1 MASIGISI
9 FFISLL
15 MIGIVALLFQQ
26 LLSFMHEWPVLRIK
40 VMEALNDISRYLLET
55 FNFTRDQQNQLLKQS
70 FDNLGVD
77 LVSILSAAIAS
88 SSASLVLVVLTPVF
102 SALILYYRRRLVKV
116 LYLIF
121 PLENRVGIRNIL
133 MATIQAY
140 YNFIKGMGMVYLIV
154 GTLNSIGLLLIGV
167 PYAFFFGYTVAVLTF
182 IPYVG
187 IVIGALLPISM
198 AWITYNSVWYPV
210 GVVLLFTF
218 VQYLE
223 ANIIFPLAVSNRLQ
237 INALA
242 TLCSILLGG
251 ILWGVAGMI
260 LFVPF
265 LAIIK
270 LITDHSPRFKTWS
283 TLLGTGNLS

>member
-1 MASIGISI
+1 MLRHSQVDHSVDYLRLIQYVLFGSLILYFGRPLLIPLSFAVLISFLLYPICTWLESKSLSRMASIGISI

-140 YNFIKGMGMVYLIV
+140 YNFIKGMGMVYLIW
-154 GTLNSIGLLLIGV
+154 
-167 PYAFFFGYTVAVLTF
+167 VL
-182 IPYVG
+182 
-187 IVIGALLPISM
+187 
-198 AWITYNSVWYPV
+198 
-210 GVVLLFTF
+210 
-218 VQYLE
+218 
-223 ANIIFPLAVSNRLQ
+223 
-237 INALA
+237 
-242 TLCSILLGG
+242 
-251 ILWGVAGMI
+251 
-260 LFVPF
+260 
-265 LAIIK
+265 
-270 LITDHSPRFKTWS
+270 
-283 TLLGTGNLS
+283 